1 MRFRSVFLL
10 FACLVLACQRP
21 KESAPPEPV
30 KLDADVTAALERLNE
45 EFRRNVYE
53 VTDGVYQAVGFG
65 IANSIMIEGEDCV
78 FIVDVMGSMETA
90 AEVRAEFEKISDK
103 PIEALIYT
111 HNHADHVMG
120 GLAFAP
126 DGEIDVYAHETTN
139 DYINR
144 FANVLRPILRTRSAR
159 MFGSYLRNEGP
170 DQMENVGLG
179 PFVETL
185 DPNMTLGLIRPNKTF
200 SDTLETEI
208 CGVKVELVHAPGET
222 NDQLFVWLPERG
234 VLLPGDNIYKAFP
247 NLYTIRGT
255 LYRDVLAWA
264 YSLDKMRALRPMY
277 LVPSH
282 TRAISG
288 QEQIYETLTAY
299 RDAIQFVHDQT
310 VQGIN
315 RGLSPDELVEVVKLP
330 PHLAAHPYLQEYYGK
345 VEWSVRAIFD
355 GYLGWFDGDAAGLEP
370 AGPDARA
377 AGMASLAG
385 GTEGLQ
391 KAARDALDA
400 EQYAWAAELATHLVR
415 LDPGSAEAKQIK
427 ADALRALGRR
437 QINANARNYYLTQA
451 LELEGKI
458 EIRDANE
465 AGERALV
472 REHGPHR
479 PLRRGHARQS
489 DLREERGQRD
499 PRRLPLP
506 GRRRG
511 LWHPDPSRSRRVHPE
526 LSGESRAHDHGRL
539 DGLAGAGPG
548 VAKPGAGVC
557 FGRCE
562 VRWERARPGRVSETV
577 SVADALVQCH
587 RRTAR
592 DGRARDWAI
601 GAWRNT
607 MRGSVERLGLQLWS
621 DALGAFDHA
630 SLASALT
637 PIGGGC

>member
-330 PHLAAHPYLQEYYGK
+330 PHLAEHPYLQEYYGK

-458 EIRDANE
+458 EIRDQTKPENALSFVSTVPIGRFVAAMPANLIYE
-465 AGERALV
+465 KSADKEILV
-472 REHGPHR
+472 GFRFPDVDEGYGIQI
-479 PLRRGHARQS
+479 RRGVA
-489 DLREERGQRD
+489 EFI
-499 PRRLPLP
+499 
-506 GRRRG
+506 
-511 LWHPDPSRSRRVHPE
+511 PSFPENPE
-526 LSGESRAHDHGRL
+526 L
-539 DGLAGAGPG
+539 
-548 VAKPGAGVC
+548 
-557 FGRCE
+557 
-562 VRWERARPGRVSETV
+562 TIT
-577 SVADALVQCH
+577 ADSM
-587 RRTAR
+587 
-592 DGRARDWAI
+592 
-601 GAWRNT
+601 AWREL
-607 MRGSVERLGLQLWS
+607 VLGLRSPVQ
-621 DALGAFDHA
+621 AFA
-630 SLASALT
+630 SGDVKFDGSALDLVGFLRLFRSPT
-637 PIGGGC
+637 R

>member
-1 MRFRSVFLL
+1 ML
-10 FACLVLACQRP
+10 
-21 KESAPPEPV
+21 E
-30 KLDADVTAALERLNE
+30 ADVTAALTRLNE

-65 IANSIMIEGEDCV
+65 IANSIMVEGDDCV

-90 AEVRAEFEKISDK
+90 AEVKAELEKISDK

-126 DGEIDVYAHETTN
+126 DGEIDVYAHESTN

-159 MFGSYLRNEGP
+159 MFGSYLRDGGP
-170 DQMENVGLG
+170 DRMENVGLG

-222 NDQLFVWLPERG
+222 NDQIFVWLPERA

-255 LYRDVLAWA
+255 LYRDVLAWV
-264 YSLDKMRALRPMY
+264 YSLDKMRALRPTY

-288 QEQIYETLTAY
+288 KEQIYETLTAY

-315 RGLSPDELVEVVKLP
+315 QGLSPDELVEVVKLP

-355 GYLGWFDGDAAGLEP
+355 GYLGWFDGDGAGLEP

-377 AGMASLAG
+377 AGIASLAG
-385 GTEGLQ
+385 GIEGLQ

-400 EQYAWAAELATHLVR
+400 ERYAWAAELATHLVR
-415 LDPGSAEAKQIK
+415 LDPGSREARQIK

-437 QINANARNYYLTQA
+437 EVNSNARNYYLTQA

-458 EIRDANE
+458 EIRDQTQPENALSFVSTVPIGRFVAAMPANLIYE
-465 AGERALV
+465 KSADRQILV
-472 REHGPHR
+472 GFRFPDVDEGYGIQI
-479 PLRRGHARQS
+479 RRGVA
-489 DLREERGQRD
+489 EFI
-499 PRRLPLP
+499 PRF
-506 GRRRG
+506 
-511 LWHPDPSRSRRVHPE
+511 PDDPE
-526 LSGESRAHDHGRL
+526 L
-539 DGLAGAGPG
+539 
-548 VAKPGAGVC
+548 
-557 FGRCE
+557 
-562 VRWERARPGRVSETV
+562 TIT
-577 SVADALVQCH
+577 ADSM
-587 RRTAR
+587 
-592 DGRARDWAI
+592 
-601 GAWRNT
+601 AWREL
-607 MRGSVERLGLQLWS
+607 VLGLRSPVQ
-621 DALGAFDHA
+621 AFA
-630 SLASALT
+630 SGDVKFTGSALDL
-637 PIGGGC
+637 IGFLRLFRSPTR

>member
-200 SDTLETEI
+200 SDALETEI
-208 CGVKVELVHAPGET
+208 CGAKVELVHAPGET

-234 VLLPGDNIYKAFP
+234 VLLPGDNVYKAFP

-288 QEQIYETLTAY
+288 QDQIYETLTAY

-315 RGLSPDELVEVVKLP
+315 RGLSPDELVQVVKLP

-385 GTEGLQ
+385 GAEGLQ

-415 LDPGSAEAKQIK
+415 LDPGFSEAKQIK

-451 LELEGKI
+451 LELEGEI
-458 EIRDANE
+458 EIRDATKPEN
-465 AGERALV
+465 ALSFV
-472 REHGPHR
+472 STVPIGRFVAAMPANLIYEKSADKEILVGFRFPDVDEGYGIQI
-479 PLRRGHARQS
+479 RRGVA
-489 DLREERGQRD
+489 EFIPNFPEN
-499 PRRLPLP
+499 
-506 GRRRG
+506 
-511 LWHPDPSRSRRVHPE
+511 PE
-526 LSGESRAHDHGRL
+526 L
-539 DGLAGAGPG
+539 
-548 VAKPGAGVC
+548 
-557 FGRCE
+557 
-562 VRWERARPGRVSETV
+562 TIT
-577 SVADALVQCH
+577 ADSM
-587 RRTAR
+587 
-592 DGRARDWAI
+592 
-601 GAWRNT
+601 AWREL
-607 MRGSVERLGLQLWS
+607 VLGLRSPVQ
-621 DALGAFDHA
+621 AFA
-630 SLASALT
+630 SGDVKFDGSALDLVGFLRLFRSPT
-637 PIGGGC
+637 R

>member
-1 MRFRSVFLL
+1 MLFRSLFLL
-10 FACLVLACQRP
+10 VACLVLACQRP

-90 AEVRAEFEKISDK
+90 AEVKAELEKITDK
-103 PIEALIYT
+103 PFEALIYT

-126 DGEIDVYAHETTN
+126 DGNIDVYAHESTN

-200 SDTLETEI
+200 SDTLDTEI

-255 LYRDVLAWA
+255 SYRDVLAWA
-264 YSLDKMRALRPMY
+264 YSLDKMRALRPTY

-315 RGLSPDELVEVVKLP
+315 RGLSPDELVELVKLP

-370 AGPDARA
+370 VGPDARA

-385 GTEGLQ
+385 GSAGLK

-415 LDPGSAEAKQIK
+415 LDPGSTEAKQIK

-437 QINANARNYYLTQA
+437 QVNSNARNYYLTQA

-458 EIRDANE
+458 EIRDETKPENALSFVSTVPIGRFVAAMPANLIYE
-465 AGERALV
+465 KSADKEILV
-472 REHGPHR
+472 GFRFPDVDEGYGIQI
-479 PLRRGHARQS
+479 RRGVA
-489 DLREERGQRD
+489 EFI
-499 PRRLPLP
+499 
-506 GRRRG
+506 
-511 LWHPDPSRSRRVHPE
+511 PSFPENPE
-526 LSGESRAHDHGRL
+526 L
-539 DGLAGAGPG
+539 
-548 VAKPGAGVC
+548 
-557 FGRCE
+557 
-562 VRWERARPGRVSETV
+562 TIT
-577 SVADALVQCH
+577 ADSM
-587 RRTAR
+587 
-592 DGRARDWAI
+592 
-601 GAWRNT
+601 AWREL
-607 MRGSVERLGLQLWS
+607 VLGLRSPVQVFAS
-621 DALGAFDHA
+621 GDVKFDG
-630 SLASALT
+630 SALDLVGFLRLFRSPT
-637 PIGGGC
+637 R